1 MAAEISQRRKGEVFR
16 ALHEGSPFV
25 IPNPWDAGSAKVFA
39 ALGFEAL
46 ATTSSGFAFTLGR
59 QDGDVTLDEVVEH
72 TRALDSATSLPISV
86 DLENGYGPDPADAA
100 RAISRAAQ
108 AGAVGGSIE
117 DYDPAGGIYGI
128 EHATE
133 RVAAAVEAARDLG
146 FPFTLTARAENF
158 VRDTP
163 DLDDTVARLQ
173 AYEQAGADVLYAPR
187 LPGVEEIRAIRS
199 ATSKPLNVLAGPG
212 VSVAEIIE
220 AGGQRISVGGRLAW
234 VAINSMAAAALQL
247 RDGGEMSSL
256 SDPAEIIEWIS
267 ARAA

>member
-1 MAAEISQRRKGEVFR
+1 VAAESSQERKGMAFK
-16 ALHEGSPFV
+16 ALHEGPPFV

-72 TRALDSATSLPISV
+72 VGHLAAATRLPLSV
-86 DLENGYGPDPADAA
+86 DLENGYGRDPADAA
-100 RAISRAAQ
+100 LAISRVAE

-117 DYDPAGGIYGI
+117 DFDPEEGIYGI

-133 RVAAAVEAARDLG
+133 RIAAAVEAAGRLD
-146 FPFTLTARAENF
+146 FPFTVTARADNF
-158 VRDTP
+158 VRGNP
-163 DLDDTVARLQ
+163 DLDDTIARLQ
-173 AYEQAGADVLYAPR
+173 AFERAGADVLYAPR
-187 LPGVEEIRAIRS
+187 ITSAAEIRSVRD

-212 VSVAEIIE
+212 LSVTEIVE

-234 VAINSMAAAALQL
+234 VAINSMAAAAEAL
-247 RDGGEMSSL
+247 RGGSDLPASADPTQIIDWL
-256 SDPAEIIEWIS
+256 SE
-267 ARAA
+267 

>member
-1 MAAEISQRRKGEVFR
+1 
-16 ALHEGSPFV
+16 
-25 IPNPWDAGSAKVFA
+25 
-39 ALGFEAL
+39 
-46 ATTSSGFAFTLGR
+46 
-59 QDGDVTLDEVVEH
+59 
-72 TRALDSATSLPISV
+72 
-86 DLENGYGPDPADAA
+86 
-100 RAISRAAQ
+100 
-108 AGAVGGSIE
+108 VGGSIE

-173 AYEQAGADVLYAPR
+173 AYEKAGADVLYAPR
-187 LPGVEEIRAIRS
+187 LPGVDEIRAIRS